1 MRGVLLYGTI
11 WVAVGAAIVVFVLI
25 TSGGESEPDELPP
38 VQQTRLDTAAA
49 RAGCELARVS
59 DRHPGNPPA
68 GGAPGPQPATPG
80 VYDESPPPG
89 ALVAALRRGT
99 VVVHYHPRVEDEI
112 VDQLEAL
119 RASVPRATIVTPNA
133 TRMTYDVAITAYHRV
148 LACRKLTATALD
160 ALRLFRG
167 RYLGSGPDG

>member
-1 MRGVLLYGTI
+1 MRGVLLYGTVWI
-11 WVAVGAAIVVFVLI
+11 AVGAAIVAFVLI
-25 TSGGESEPDELPP
+25 ASGDESRPEELPP

-49 RAGCELARVS
+49 RAGCELTRVT

-68 GGAPGPQPATPG
+68 GGTPGPRPATPG

-89 ALVAALRRGT
+89 ALVAALRHGT
-99 VVVHYHPRVEDEI
+99 VVVHYHPRVEEEI
-112 VDQLEAL
+112 LDQLEAL
-119 RASVPRATIVTPNA
+119 RAAVPKGTIVTPNA
-133 TRMTYDVAITAYHRV
+133 TGMTYEVAMTAYHRV
-148 LACRKLTATALD
+148 LACRELTTTALD